1 MRRLTRSPLTWL
13 VAAEVLVV
21 GALLVVAWNVVA
33 STGRPVAAS
42 PALAPPEA
50 TSDASTPPLP
60 DVAVPALK
68 RQLGPR
74 PGLNVDAAFWRERLA
89 QLTGDQVDLERIEW
103 QLVHS
108 AEDAVKHYLDTV
120 VLPAVR
126 RAEME
131 GGAGP
136 GLTLLR

>member
-1 MRRLTRSPLTWL
+1 MRRLIRSPLTWL

-21 GALLVVAWNVVA
+21 GALVVVAWNVVA
-33 STGRPVAAS
+33 STSRPVAAS
-42 PALAPPEA
+42 PALVPPAA
-50 TSDASTPPLP
+50 TSEASTPPLP
-60 DVAVPALK
+60 DLAAPALK
-68 RQLGPR
+68 RQLGPW

-89 QLTGDQVDLERIEW
+89 QLNSDQVDLERLEW
-103 QLVHS
+103 AIVHS

-120 VLPAVR
+120 VLPAIR
-126 RAEME
+126 RAERE